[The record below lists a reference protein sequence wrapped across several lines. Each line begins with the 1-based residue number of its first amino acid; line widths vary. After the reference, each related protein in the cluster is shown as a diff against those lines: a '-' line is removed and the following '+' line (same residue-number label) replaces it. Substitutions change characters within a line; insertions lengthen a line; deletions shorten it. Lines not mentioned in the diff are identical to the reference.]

1 MDNSQQ
7 MVMKLTQLVYSVA
20 QQLYDDPYAVPVGI
34 SARHVHLSKQ
44 ALELL
49 FGKGYELTKLKPL
62 SQPGQFAAN
71 ETVEIIGPKGS
82 IKKVRILGPE
92 RKDCQVEI
100 SASDARKLGIKAP
113 VRASGDIDGT
123 PGIKIKGPNGEIGIS
138 NGVIIAERHIHMSSK
153 DAKWFGVKNGD
164 SVMVSVPGDKG
175 GIMGNVTVR
184 VSDSYML
191 DMHIDTDDANA
202 FAISQGQM
210 VTLINKRFDSKEI

>member
-1 MDNSQQ
+1 MDNTQQ
-7 MVMKLTQLVYSVA
+7 VVNSLAQLVYSVA
-20 QQLYDDPYAVPVGI
+20 EEIDKNPYAVPVGI
-34 SARHVHLSKQ
+34 SARHVHVSKE
-44 ALELL
+44 AFELL
-49 FGKGYELTKLKPL
+49 FGNGKSLTKFKPL

-71 ETVEIIGPKGS
+71 ETVEIIGAKGS

-100 SASDARKLGIKAP
+100 SASDARTLGIKAP

-123 PGIKIKGPNGEIGIS
+123 PGIKIKGPFGEIGIS
-138 NGVIIAERHIHMSSK
+138 NGVIIAERHVHMNND
-153 DAKWFGVKNGD
+153 DANWFGVKNND
-164 SVMVSVPGDKG
+164 SVMVSVPGSKG

-184 VSDSYML
+184 VSDSYAL

-202 FAISQGQM
+202 FSLKQGQK

>member
-1 MDNSQQ
+1 MDNTQQ
-7 MVMKLTQLVYSVA
+7 VVNSLAQLVYSVA
-20 QQLYDDPYAVPVGI
+20 EEIDKNPYAVPVGI
-34 SARHVHLSKQ
+34 SARHVHVSKE
-44 ALELL
+44 AFELL
-49 FGKGYELTKLKPL
+49 FGKGKSLTKFKPL

-71 ETVEIIGPKGS
+71 ETVEIIGAKGS

-100 SASDARKLGIKAP
+100 SASDARTLGIKAP

-123 PGIKIKGPNGEIGIS
+123 PGIKIKGPCGEIGIS
-138 NGVIIAERHIHMSSK
+138 NGVIIAERHVHMNND
-153 DAKWFGVKNGD
+153 DANWFGVKNND
-164 SVMVSVPGDKG
+164 SVMVSVPGSKG

-184 VSDSYML
+184 VSDSYAL

-202 FAISQGQM
+202 FSLKQGQK